1 MSKKHKGN
9 KSFDYIRIRKGK
21 SLFEKLI
28 KKHNIEGQ
36 TFTDKMVALG
46 EHLLSQNGIQKP
58 EIEESLDGDHRF
70 ECNELCKKARACTSN
85 AMFELGEIKA
95 RNCYVSKYPY
105 EWTTPDG
112 RTVRVCKYMVFPN
125 GFPHDAENPY
135 PKCVAKQKDI
145 TIQLPRDRIMRNP
158 ELCWVCYKAQKKSRE
173 QKLMKKTVRERTY
186 SQNSFGFRSDGCV
199 SDIIGWR

>member
-1 MSKKHKGN
+1 MNKKHKGN
-9 KSFDYIRIRKGK
+9 KPFDYIRIRKGK

-28 KKHNIEGQ
+28 KKYNIEGL
-36 TFTDKMVALG
+36 TFTDQMFALG

-58 EIEESLDGDHRF
+58 EIEESLDGDHGF
-70 ECNELCKKARACTSN
+70 ECNKLCKKARTCTSN

-95 RNCYVSKYPY
+95 TNCYVSKYPY

-112 RTVRVCKYMVFPN
+112 RTVKVCKYMVFPN

-158 ELCWVCYKAQKKSRE
+158 DVCWICYKAQKKARE
-173 QKLMKKTVRERTY
+173 EKLAKRVIKPSYGRREKGYMGEGY
-186 SQNSFGFRSDGCV
+186 SELGYY
-199 SDIIGWR
+199 